1 MGGRSSK
8 PTREQGGEANIVEA
22 LAVGLPDVFHA
33 EILPRLEL
41 EDVLRLSRVNKSCW
55 KAVWSEPGVRTM
67 KAKLDSHL
75 AEKARSRLWRSVL
88 AMNLDFR
95 SLQLIDRCEEQLR
108 RTWKKCISIKMGL
121 VVWRN
126 KHGHPP
132 MVKTLRRWERS
143 GGPGV
148 IERVLMS
155 DWFQLSIMCT
165 GVIAV
170 IWLELG
176 LLGILGF
183 LVIWLGVLQ
192 ILTPLAELFATATLD
207 GPTTRALTS

>member
-1 MGGRSSK
+1 MGGHSSK
-8 PTREQGGEANIVEA
+8 PTREQGGEANIVDA

-41 EDVLRLSRVNKSCW
+41 EDVLSLSRVNKKCW
-55 KAVWSEPGVRTM
+55 KAVWSEPGVRTL

-75 AEKARSRLWRSVL
+75 AKKARTRLLRSVEGFGE
-88 AMNLDFR
+88 AIHLDVP
-95 SLQLIDRCEEQLR
+95 SLQLIARCEEQLR

-143 GGPGV
+143 GGPGA

-155 DWFQLSIMCT
+155 DWFQLSMMCT

-192 ILTPLAELFATATLD
+192 ILYAS
-207 GPTTRALTS
+207 R